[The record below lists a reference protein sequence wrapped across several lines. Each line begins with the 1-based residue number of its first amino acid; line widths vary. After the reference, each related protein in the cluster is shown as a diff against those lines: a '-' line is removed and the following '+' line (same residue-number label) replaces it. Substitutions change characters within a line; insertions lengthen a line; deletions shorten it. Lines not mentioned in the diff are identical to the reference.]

1 MTPQGLTTT
10 ARVALIRMAIE
21 RIKVAREH
29 YRQVSADA
37 FMTTPEIE
45 AAKASF
51 TAIVREFGWQ
61 SENVEAVLDALA
73 PEGK

>member
-1 MTPQGLTTT
+1 MTPPRLTTS
-10 ARVALIRMAIE
+10 ARVALIRIAIG

-37 FMTTPEIE
+37 TMGTPEIE
-45 AAKASF
+45 AAKALF